1 MLDYVEGITL
11 YQYQRECV
19 MMPLEIVRYCAAVA
33 IQMLSQLHQQEV
45 IYRDLKPE
53 NIMIK
58 RKSGKLVLVDFG
70 FAKSIRKHGRT
81 FTKCGTPGYSA
92 PEVLQ

>member
-1 MLDYVEGITL
+1 ML
-11 YQYQRECV
+11 
-19 MMPLEIVRYCAAVA
+19 PLEIVRYCAATA
-33 IQMLSQLHQQEV
+33 IEMLSQLHAKEIV
-45 IYRDLKPE
+45 FRDLKPE

-70 FAKSIRKHGRT
+70 FAKVISRDGRT

-92 PEVLQ
+92 PEVL